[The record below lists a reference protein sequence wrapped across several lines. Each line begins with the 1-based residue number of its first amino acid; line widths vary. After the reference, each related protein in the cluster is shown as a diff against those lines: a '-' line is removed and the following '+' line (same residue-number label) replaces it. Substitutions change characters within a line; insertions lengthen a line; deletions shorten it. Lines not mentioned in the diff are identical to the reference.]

1 MIFTKEWLRAALARA
16 AKTVAQTAV
25 GLIPAAASISQI
37 DWKTVLSCSLLSGL
51 VSLLTSLAGLP
62 EVSER
67 GDK

>member
-1 MIFTKEWLRAALARA
+1 MIITTEWLRAALVRA
-16 AKTVAQTAV
+16 AKTIAQTAV
-25 GLIPAAASISQI
+25 SLIPAAASIAQV
-37 DWKTVLSCSLLSGL
+37 DWKTILGCSLLSGL